1 MKLEHRLAD
10 PILDEEV
17 ERYESFR
24 GQSGFPEMY
33 WYGQQ
38 DDYNVM
44 IFELLGPSLE
54 DLFAFCGRQ
63 FSIKTCLMI
72 IDQLLLRL
80 EVLHSKGLLHRDIK
94 PQNILLGSGTNGNT
108 VYMTDFGL
116 SREYKANM
124 DGTKHQTLTRCRLVG
139 TTRYASIRGHS
150 GQGAYDDRCKKYLI
164 LIISLV
170 QSQKDDLESLGYMM
184 IYLVQGKLPWQGLRA
199 ANSVEKDLLVMK
211 KKIALS
217 TSALCAGLPQEFAE
231 YMRYVKSLKQGEKPD
246 YAMLRKMFRGLAQRH
261 GIEYDNV
268 FDWTLRVYLQE
279 EQNHRA
285 R

>member
-24 GQSGFPEMY
+24 GQAGFPEMY

-54 DLFAFCGRQ
+54 DLLVFCGRR

-72 IDQLLLRL
+72 MDQLLSRL
-80 EVLHSKGLLHRDIK
+80 EVLHSKGLLHRDVK
-94 PQNILLGSGTNGNT
+94 PQNFLMGSRTNGNT

-116 SREYKANM
+116 SREYNANL
-124 DGTKHQTLTRCRLVG
+124 DGIEHQTLTRGRLIG

-150 GQGAYDDRCKKYLI
+150 GQGVYGDRCKQYLT
-164 LIISLV
+164 LIITPV

-184 IYLVQGKLPWQGLRA
+184 VSFAQGRLPWQGLKA
-199 ANSVEKDLLVMK
+199 STGIEKDQLVMEK
-211 KKIALS
+211 KMALS
-217 TSALCAGLPQEFAE
+217 AEALCHGLPTEFAE
-231 YMRYVKSLKQGEKPD
+231 YMRYVKSLKQGGGPD
-246 YAMLRKMFRGLAQRH
+246 YAKLRKMFRGVARRH
-261 GIEYDNV
+261 GMEYDNI
-268 FDWTLRVYLQE
+268 FDWTLRMYLQE
-279 EQNHRA
+279 KQINRA